1 MKGSFAERKLHHETL
16 LCYLLFLIVGFKYLL
31 PPYLN
36 GLAEQVRVLDL
47 LLTLLAMGLIVFF
60 FLWKKCIPRPSIL
73 MVAAVYL
80 CLILSTLL
88 NHGAIVKVLLHTLQV
103 ILLCMLVD
111 AVRREPDAKI
121 ALLRAVRD
129 VTLVFY
135 VANFFLMYI
144 LPGGIPSITEGK
156 EYPWFLY
163 GSMNT
168 VIKYVLPG
176 LCCSLILDGMR
187 ERKGIVP
194 SVPTLIMMIG
204 LVVSAVTVY
213 FTATA
218 VIADLILLVWLLG
231 YRRFEKRA
239 WRLYAV
245 VLLVVAAFELAV
257 VVGAK
262 GSWLITF
269 ISNLFHKPV
278 DFHGRAPFW
287 VKMTASAAKKPLLGY
302 GLQDYDT
309 LLALVG
315 NGYGSHNYYL
325 DMFQQRGALGLFTLL
340 LMLLVPVWRGWMQ
353 KSTERSLYVVIGT
366 CCAFAVIL
374 LTEPFYDTEYLFIP
388 LFYTLFAACSRARA
402 LCFEPRY
409 ALDSDT
415 LGGNDE
421 PTAA

>member
-60 FLWKKCIPRPSIL
+60 FIWKKSIPRPSIL

-111 AVRREPDAKI
+111 AVRREPDAKK

-218 VIADLILLVWLLG
+218 VIADVILLVWILG
-231 YRRFEKRA
+231 YRRFQKHA
-239 WRLYAV
+239 WKLYALA
-245 VLLVVAAFELAV
+245 LLVVAVFELAV

-262 GSWLITF
+262 GGWLITL
-269 ISNLFHKPV
+269 ISNLFRKPL
-278 DFHGRAPFW
+278 DFHGRVPLW
-287 VKMTASAAKKPLLGY
+287 MKMTATAAKKPLFGY
-302 GLQDYDT
+302 GLQDFYALLDT
-309 LLALVG
+309 VG

-325 DMFQQRGALGLFTLL
+325 DVFQQRGALGLFVLL
-340 LMLLVPVWRGWMQ
+340 CMLAVPVIRGWKQ
-353 KSTERSLYVVIGT
+353 RTTEKPLYIVLGT

-374 LTEPFYDTEYLFIP
+374 LTEPFYDVEYLFIP
-388 LFYTLFAACSRARA
+388 LFYTLFAAASRAWG
-402 LCFEPRY
+402 LCFEQPP
-409 ALDSDT
+409 AAW
-415 LGGNDE
+415 GGNDE
-421 PTAA
+421 SKTA

>member
-47 LLTLLAMGLIVFF
+47 LLTLPAMGLIVFF
-60 FLWKKCIPRPSIL
+60 FLWKKSVPRPSIL

-111 AVRREPDAKI
+111 AVRREPDAKK

-204 LVVSAVTVY
+204 LVISAVTVY

-218 VIADLILLVWLLG
+218 VIADLILLIWLLG

-239 WRLYAV
+239 WRLRSRR
-245 VLLVVAAFELAV
+245 ELCRRCCQIA
-257 VVGAK
+257 GT
-262 GSWLITF
+262 TF
-269 ISNLFHKPV
+269 P
-278 DFHGRAPFW
+278 RA
-287 VKMTASAAKKPLLGY
+287 M
-302 GLQDYDT
+302 
-309 LLALVG
+309 
-315 NGYGSHNYYL
+315 
-325 DMFQQRGALGLFTLL
+325 
-340 LMLLVPVWRGWMQ
+340 
-353 KSTERSLYVVIGT
+353 
-366 CCAFAVIL
+366 
-374 LTEPFYDTEYLFIP
+374 
-388 LFYTLFAACSRARA
+388 CSRRHIPPSSS
-402 LCFEPRY
+402 E
-409 ALDSDT
+409 SQ
-415 LGGNDE
+415 
-421 PTAA
+421 